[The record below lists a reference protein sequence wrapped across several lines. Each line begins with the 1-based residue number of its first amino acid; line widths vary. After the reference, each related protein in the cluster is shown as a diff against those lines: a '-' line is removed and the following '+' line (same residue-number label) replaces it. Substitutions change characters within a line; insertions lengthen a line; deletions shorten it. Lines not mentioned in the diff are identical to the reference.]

1 MGRRQTNDVE
11 DAMADTPTAVPLLIT
26 FVDLSRFMVQSRRTD
41 DLALAET
48 LDAFYEH
55 VGAAARGAGG
65 RVVKFLGDAALIV
78 FPEADVDRG
87 VAALLDLK
95 DTVDDLMVERG
106 WECRLIVQAHFG
118 TAIAG
123 PFGAAGDK
131 HYDVL
136 GAAVNTA
143 ATLDS
148 SGVALSVEAF
158 RKLGPDLRTRF
169 KKHTPPITYIA
180 ADDPRPR

>member
-1 MGRRQTNDVE
+1 MTE
-11 DAMADTPTAVPLLIT
+11 APTAVSLLIT
-26 FVDLSRFMVQSRRTD
+26 FVDLSRFMAQSRRTD

-48 LDAFYEH
+48 LDAFYER
-55 VGAAARGAGG
+55 VGEAVHAAGG
-65 RVVKFLGDAALIV
+65 RIVKFLGDAALIV
-78 FPEADVDRG
+78 FPATDVDRG

-106 WECRLIVQAHFG
+106 WECRLIVKAHFA

-123 PFGAAGDK
+123 PFGAADDK
-131 HYDVL
+131 RYDVI
-136 GAAVNTA
+136 GVAVNTA

-158 RKLGPDLRTRF
+158 RKLGPALRARF
-169 KKHTPPITYIA
+169 KKHTPPITYIRIE
-180 ADDPRPR
+180 DPRRPRSTAHA